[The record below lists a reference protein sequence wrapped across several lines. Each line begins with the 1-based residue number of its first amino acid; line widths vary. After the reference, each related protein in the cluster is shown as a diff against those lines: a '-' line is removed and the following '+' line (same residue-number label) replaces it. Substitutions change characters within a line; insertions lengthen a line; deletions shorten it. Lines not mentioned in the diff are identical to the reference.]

1 MKKVIIMDMDG
12 TLLTSE
18 KRISDKTKEALLR
31 AQNSGARLVLA
42 SGRPVTGLMD
52 YARELEMDQHQ
63 GLLAAFN
70 GSKVVNCQT
79 GEILFNETMTV
90 EQGQGVLNHL
100 KKFDVRPMIDK
111 GKYLYVNDVF
121 DNKVH
126 CDGEEINIIQY
137 EARGGKYKLCETDDL
152 AGFADYP
159 LNKILTAG
167 EPKYLLEHYEEMME
181 PFRTDLTCM
190 FTSSVYFEFTA
201 KGIDKARALECVL
214 KPLGYEAEDMIAFG
228 DGENDCSMIEYAG
241 EGIAME
247 NAVSDLKLVAD
258 KVTLSNDKDG
268 IAHILQGI
276 LFTDDL

>member
-90 EQGQGVLNHL
+90 EQGQAVLNHL

-111 GKYLYVNDVF
+111 GKYLYLSLF
-121 DNKVH
+121 
-126 CDGEEINIIQY
+126 
-137 EARGGKYKLCETDDL
+137 
-152 AGFADYP
+152 F
-159 LNKILTAG
+159 
-167 EPKYLLEHYEEMME
+167 
-181 PFRTDLTCM
+181 F
-190 FTSSVYFEFTA
+190 
-201 KGIDKARALECVL
+201 VL
-214 KPLGYEAEDMIAFG
+214 KLIY
-228 DGENDCSMIEYAG
+228 Y
-241 EGIAME
+241 
-247 NAVSDLKLVAD
+247 
-258 KVTLSNDKDG
+258 
-268 IAHILQGI
+268 
-276 LFTDDL
+276 